1 MKLFTCLNR
10 FPSFVYQG
18 PVGGMGMRVKIE
30 EVCGMTEISMAGCRK
45 KKPLE
50 EAGFAQFEQCVFD
63 SWDAVS
69 RVARL
74 EATET

>member
-1 MKLFTCLNR
+1 
-10 FPSFVYQG
+10 
-18 PVGGMGMRVKIE
+18 MRVKME
-30 EVCGMTEISMAGCRK
+30 EVCGMTNFNGGMQK
-45 KKPLE
+45 KHFLE
-50 EAGFAQFEQCVFD
+50 EAGFAQIEQCVFD

>member
-1 MKLFTCLNR
+1 MRDDRNFN
-10 FPSFVYQG
+10 
-18 PVGGMGMRVKIE
+18 GGMN
-30 EVCGMTEISMAGCRK
+30 K
-45 KKPLE
+45 KNSLE

-74 EATET
+74 ETTET

>member
-1 MKLFTCLNR
+1 MFKSVSKQLRLLRSNWRDGDESKNR
-10 FPSFVYQG
+10 GGLRDDRNFN
-18 PVGGMGMRVKIE
+18 GGMQ
-30 EVCGMTEISMAGCRK
+30 K

>member
-1 MKLFTCLNR
+1 MRDDRNFI
-10 FPSFVYQG
+10 S
-18 PVGGMGMRVKIE
+18 GMQ
-30 EVCGMTEISMAGCRK
+30 K
-45 KKPLE
+45 KHFLE